1 MRCRPV
7 LTRIDAMRT
16 GELPAAE
23 QEVVHEHLSTCSSC
37 NDSVFDVG
45 SLVKSVKALAVVPPR
60 SCKDTIADSYE
71 QLREGNELVWVA
83 FSDSGLRL
91 ILRGGTFDDL
101 RSEYAKRY
109 CRGLKAGTL
118 PDALRKQ
125 VVSALAGEGVDKP
138 KVDWSDDLTDLERDV
153 LKLLP
158 RIPRGEVRTY
168 EWVAREVGRPRAV
181 RAVGSILARNAVP
194 LVVPCHRVV
203 PTSGGVGDY
212 AFGSAVKREILR
224 REGVDV
230 ESLDALAKKGVRY
243 IGSRTTKIVCFPTCR
258 DARRIRDENRVP
270 FRAAGE
276 AVEKGF
282 RPCLRC
288 RPFVAA

>member
-1 MRCRPV
+1 
-7 LTRIDAMRT
+7 LTRIDALRT
-16 GELPAAE
+16 GELPADE
-23 QEVVHEHLSTCSSC
+23 QGVVHEHLSTCRSC
-37 NDSVFDVG
+37 KASVFDVG
-45 SLVKSVKALAVVPPR
+45 ALVRSVKALVAVSPR
-60 SCKDTIADSYE
+60 SCRETLSDSYE
-71 QLREGNELVWVA
+71 QLREGSDAVWVA
-83 FSDSGLRL
+83 FSDNGLRL
-91 ILRGGTFDDL
+91 ILRGGSFDDF

-109 CRGLKAGTL
+109 CRSLKAGTI
-118 PDALRKQ
+118 PEVLRKQ
-125 VVSALAGEGVDKP
+125 VLAALAGEGVEKP
-138 KVDWSDDLTDLERDV
+138 KVDWSDELTDLERDV

-203 PTSGGVGDY
+203 PTTGGVGQY
-212 AFGSAVKREILR
+212 AFGTAAKRELLR

-230 ESLDALAKKGVRY
+230 ESLDALAHKGVRY

-270 FRAAGE
+270 FRGAGD